1 MLFVT
6 DAEAAAYRR
15 RVRGVSLAGL
25 LGASV
30 LALSC
35 GSALAQ
41 AVTPLAPVAPTQA
54 PETELRE
61 GVAAI
66 VNNGIISTYDLR
78 QRMLLLIISSG
89 VRPTNESLPGLQREA
104 LTGLIDETLQMQEIS
119 RLEAERGVELQPTQA
134 EIDEEISA
142 LASQNNLSGQQLLA
156 SLAQA
161 GVDAETLRAQIRTQT
176 SWQRYVGGAFSGRI
190 AIGENEID
198 SALQRVSVAAA
209 KPQYLIAEIFVDAQR
224 AGGQEAAVE
233 GARQLAQQISGGA
246 PFAGVARQFSSA
258 ATAAG
263 GGDAGWVMSGDI
275 PQPVEQALEQMRPG
289 QLSEPI
295 AAPGGA
301 YIVLLREKRS
311 GADSTLVDLK
321 QAALRLSADA
331 PEADQATARARLEAL
346 RAQITSCETFETQA
360 GAAEG
365 VVAGSLGET
374 DINDLSPAFR
384 EVISNLQPGQ
394 VGGPVRSD
402 AGLHL
407 VALCGRRAAGT
418 DIPTREDVRQ
428 RLVSQELAM
437 IARRELR
444 DLRNSANIENK

>member
-1 MLFVT
+1 
-6 DAEAAAYRR
+6 
-15 RVRGVSLAGL
+15 
-25 LGASV
+25 
-30 LALSC
+30 
-35 GSALAQ
+35 
-41 AVTPLAPVAPTQA
+41 
-54 PETELRE
+54 
-61 GVAAI
+61 
-66 VNNGIISTYDLR
+66 
-78 QRMLLLIISSG
+78 
-89 VRPTNESLPGLQREA
+89 
-104 LTGLIDETLQMQEIS
+104 
-119 RLEAERGVELQPTQA
+119 VELQPTQA
-134 EIDEEISA
+134 VMDEEISA